1 MNDPVVASSLQCFG
15 DLTAEADGLP
25 PGEPPA
31 PDGPSWARNTR
42 PMPPSPRKDV
52 ISYEPSRVPG
62 WIVMLRRF

>member
-31 PDGPSWARNTR
+31 P
-42 PMPPSPRKDV
+42 RKDV
-52 ISYEPSRVPG
+52 ISYGPSRVPG